1 MKTAILTGASSGLG
15 KEYLTELVRQFPEVE
30 QIVLI
35 ARRKDRLDALA
46 AQFPQKKMVV
56 LPLDLT
62 QEDSY
67 AALADWM
74 KTEQPQV
81 HALINNAGFGT
92 LGNLI
97 DMDYP
102 TQMRMTDLNVRAL
115 TTLTTI
121 ALPYME
127 KGGFVLNV
135 CSIASFCPNPRMTVY
150 CSTKAYVLSFS
161 KSLRYEL
168 KDRGTNVLAVCPGPM
183 ETEFLPVAG
192 ITSTNSKTFA
202 TLPYC
207 NPAEVARKSL
217 RQAAR
222 GRAVYTNRVFFKFYR
237 VLAKILPHNWLMPV
251 SKA

>member
-62 QEDSY
+62 QESSY

-115 TTLTTI
+115 T
-121 ALPYME
+121 ALRP
-127 KGGFVLNV
+127 
-135 CSIASFCPNPRMTVY
+135 
-150 CSTKAYVLSFS
+150 
-161 KSLRYEL
+161 
-168 KDRGTNVLAVCPGPM
+168 
-183 ETEFLPVAG
+183 AG
-192 ITSTNSKTFA
+192 SRVP
-202 TLPYC
+202 L
-207 NPAEVARKSL
+207 
-217 RQAAR
+217 
-222 GRAVYTNRVFFKFYR
+222 RAVAYR
-237 VLAKILPHNWLMPV
+237 HMAEG
-251 SKA
+251 A

>member
-15 KEYLTELVRQFPEVE
+15 KEYLVELMKQFPEVE

-46 AQFPQKKMVV
+46 EQVPQKKMVV

-62 QEDSY
+62 QESSF
-67 AALADWM
+67 AEFSEFL
-74 KTEQPQV
+74 KTTQPQV
-81 HALINNAGFGT
+81 RMLINNAGFGT
-92 LGNLI
+92 LGDLI
-97 DMDYP
+97 DMDYT

-115 TTLTTI
+115 TALTTI
-121 ALPYME
+121 TLPYIE

-135 CSIASFCPNPRMTVY
+135 CSIAAFCPNPRMTVY

-168 KDRGTNVLAVCPGPM
+168 RSKGINVLAACPGPM
-183 ETEFLPVAG
+183 ATEFLPVAG
-192 ITSTNSKTFA
+192 ITATNSKTFA

-207 NPAEVARKSL
+207 NPSEVAQKSL

-222 GRAVYTNRVFFKFYR
+222 GRAVYTNRLFYKFYR
-237 VLAKILPHNWLMPV
+237 ILAKLLPHCWLMPI